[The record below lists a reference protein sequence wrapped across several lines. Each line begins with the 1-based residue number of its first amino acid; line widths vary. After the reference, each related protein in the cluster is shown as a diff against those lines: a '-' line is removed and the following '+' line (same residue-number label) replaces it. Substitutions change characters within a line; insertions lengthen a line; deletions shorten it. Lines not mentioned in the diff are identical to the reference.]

1 MTKKILAILMAL
13 ALVLSFAAC
22 GAKEEPE
29 VTEAPT
35 EATEA
40 TETEATEA
48 PTEATEAPTEATE
61 ATTETTTETTTE
73 APKDEKGLNS
83 TDIKEVVEYYNAAV
97 LKTNEGNPKLGGQQ
111 SMTLDGDITGD
122 GFLGAV
128 LKVAMPIIEKTL
140 KNSSGTQDNIPGKGK
155 LKPEDVSSAS
165 ATSKDGVTTINI
177 KLKNQTDGPNADGE
191 NGGPVARG
199 IGTLGSIEVALDA
212 LGATIS
218 EGKENISLTYNDS
231 FINCKVNEDSGKISG
246 GEWHYKVNVLI
257 TSAKIK
263 LGVDINAKNL
273 KAVIDWDINI

>member
-111 SMTLDGDITGD
+111 SKRLYEQPYKK
-122 GFLGAV
+122 AHH
-128 LKVAMPIIEKTL
+128 
-140 KNSSGTQDNIPGKGK
+140 KNSQQHLLTSHGF
-155 LKPEDVSSAS
+155 SA
-165 ATSKDGVTTINI
+165 G
-177 KLKNQTDGPNADGE
+177 
-191 NGGPVARG
+191 
-199 IGTLGSIEVALDA
+199 
-212 LGATIS
+212 
-218 EGKENISLTYNDS
+218 
-231 FINCKVNEDSGKISG
+231 F
-246 GEWHYKVNVLI
+246 
-257 TSAKIK
+257 
-263 LGVDINAKNL
+263 
-273 KAVIDWDINI
+273 